1 MCVEIVIKFSTKCLQ
16 FQLSFICLLHFDYIE
31 KPEHD
36 KLAVKNGKKNKS
48 NSITVTAAI
57 KKTRFQL
64 SDVSCAT

>member
-36 KLAVKNGKKNKS
+36 KLAVK
-48 NSITVTAAI
+48 TVRRTRAI
-57 KKTRFQL
+57 R
-64 SDVSCAT
+64 